1 MAAECT
7 CPSCH
12 ADEPKPLSDAMRQE
26 AAAGVESELAKR
38 FPPPGQPWGY
48 IQGFFI
54 AIPINVGLMMI
65 LGSSG
70 GGEGNKMMA
79 DLLSTVV
86 FLGVWVGYG
95 IWKNKA
101 QKKKLEEWKNEI
113 AAKLHCGKCGH
124 VFQTEG

>member
-1 MAAECT
+1 MATECT

-12 ADEPKPLSDAMRQE
+12 ADEPKPLSDVMRQE

-38 FPPPGQPWGY
+38 FAPPGQPWGY
-48 IQGFFI
+48 IQGFFL
-54 AIPINVGLMMI
+54 AIPINVGLMMT

-70 GGEGNKMMA
+70 GGEGNKVMA
-79 DLLSTVV
+79 DLLSTVA
-86 FLGVWVGYG
+86 FLGVWVGFG